1 MSARKD
7 FIAKAKLL
15 LIADSVGSEV
25 AADGMGRVDIRSSSC
40 FVQGQPHKVT
50 SSFGVPKKKASNT
63 IFMCLYIRGE
73 NTFALIYLVRICIVI
88 VIGHSDGTSKG
99 LCYTERVRWSGG
111 VG

>member
-50 SSFGVPKKKASNT
+50 SSFGVPKKKLQT
-63 IFMCLYIRGE
+63 LFLCVYILEEKTR
-73 NTFALIYLVRICIVI
+73 L
-88 VIGHSDGTSKG
+88 H
-99 LCYTERVRWSGG
+99 
-111 VG
+111 